1 MNSLK
6 TYFKS
11 SFKFDF
17 TASIVIFLIAVP
29 LCLGVALASGAPL
42 YSGIISGIIGG
53 IVVGYFSPSSV
64 SVSGP
69 AAGIA
74 AIMIAAFAEFHD
86 FNTILLAIF
95 ISGFIQLFAG
105 IRRYGFY
112 ADYVPASVIKGMIS
126 AIGIMLI
133 IKQIPL
139 AFTMSHNFAEL
150 KYHLLEASE
159 SSKMHPLIDLSFHL
173 NSGALLLSILTLS
186 ILIYFDKRAQNQ
198 YKNFPA
204 LILVIILGTL
214 LNQWLLSTDSIFA
227 QHGPHLV
234 KVPTPYH
241 LSAFL
246 DKLSMPNWSAWK
258 NPMIYVYGA
267 FFAVV
272 TSIES
277 LLNTTASEKLDKHHR
292 SINKNKELCAQ
303 GIGNIFAGLLGG
315 MPITS
320 LIIRTSV
327 NIESQAKT
335 KVATILHGVL
345 LIGAFFYLSEILNH
359 IPVCVLASILMFTG
373 YKITRPKLYYHIY
386 QQGPL
391 KFIPFIVTVISV
403 LVFNLLF
410 GVILGLIINILYIL
424 KYNSQARIDIIKEI
438 YPSGISNR
446 LLLPQ
451 QTTFLNKASIVAEL
465 ETIPEHSQLIIDAR
479 YAEFIDTEIL
489 DYLRE
494 FKEEQ
499 APMRHISLN
508 LIGFKEKYE
517 IHDHINFINVSTFD
531 AQTHLTPVDVLNILK
546 QGNERFRNDQCIHRS
561 NMIDIQHTSET
572 QHPIAIVLGCIDSR
586 VPVETIFDMT
596 FGDLFCVRIA
606 GNVINDDILASIEYA
621 THVVGAKLIVVLG
634 HTGCGAIQAAC
645 NQVEQGH
652 ITQLLK
658 KIQPAIAVEKQ
669 VTYQRH
675 GKNHHF
681 VHEITH
687 LNIAHSMVEIFHRS
701 DILNQLISEKKV
713 GIVGAVYNVSTGLV
727 AFSNYSD
734 KIASFED
741 YPTEPLI
748 KATQDLYA
756 TKAPKNS

>member
-1 MNSLK
+1 LINHLK

-11 SFKFDF
+11 SFKYDF
-17 TASIVIFLIAVP
+17 TAGIVIFLIAVP

-53 IVVGYFSPSSV
+53 IIVGYLSPSSI

-69 AAGIA
+69 AAGMA
-74 AIMIAAFAEFHD
+74 AIMVAAFAEFHD
-86 FNTILLAIF
+86 FDTILLAIF
-95 ISGFIQLFAG
+95 ISGILQFLG
-105 IRRYGFY
+105 GTRRYGFY
-112 ADYVPASVIKGMIS
+112 ADYAPASVIKGMIS
-126 AIGIMLI
+126 AIGIMLV

-173 NSGALLLSILTLS
+173 NSGAFILSFMTLS
-186 ILIYFDKRAQNQ
+186 ILFFFDKCSKSQF
-198 YKNFPA
+198 KKFPA
-204 LILVIILGTL
+204 LILVIILGVV
-214 LNQWLLSTDSIFA
+214 LNQWLLASDSIFA

-246 DKLSMPNWSAWK
+246 DKLSTPNWSAWK
-258 NPMIYVYGA
+258 NPMIYVYA
-267 FFAVV
+267 VLFAIA

-277 LLNTTASEKLDKHHR
+277 LLNTTACEKLDKKHR
-292 SINKNKELCAQ
+292 SINKNKELRAQ
-303 GIGNIFAGLLGG
+303 GIGNIVAGLLGG

-335 KVATILHGVL
+335 KVATIFQGTL
-345 LIGAFFYLSEILNH
+345 LIGAFFFLSEILNH
-359 IPVCVLASILMFTG
+359 IPVCVLASILIYTG
-373 YKITRPKLYYHIY
+373 YKITRPKLYFQIY
-386 QQGPL
+386 REGPI
-391 KFIPFIVTVISV
+391 KFIPFIVTVLSV

-410 GVILGLIINILYIL
+410 GVILGLIVNILYIL

-438 YPSGISNR
+438 YPSGITNR
-446 LLLPQ
+446 LMLPQ
-451 QTTFLNKASIVAEL
+451 QTTFLNKASMVAEL
-465 ETIPEHSQLIIDAR
+465 DTIPEHAQLIIDAR
-479 YAEFIDTEIL
+479 YAQFIDTEIL
-489 DYLRE
+489 DYIRE

-499 APMRHISLN
+499 APLRNISLN
-508 LIGFKEKYE
+508 LIGFKEHYE
-517 IHDHINFINVSTFD
+517 IHDHINFINVSTYD
-531 AQTHLTPVDVLNILK
+531 AQTHLNPKEVLNILK
-546 QGNERFRNDQCIHRS
+546 QGNERFLHDQCIHRS

-645 NQVEQGH
+645 NHVEQGH
-652 ITQLLK
+652 ITQLLE
-658 KIQPAIAVEKQ
+658 KITPAIHAENDIS
-669 VTYQRH
+669 YQRH
-675 GKNHHF
+675 GKNQHF
-681 VHEITH
+681 VHQVTH
-687 LNIAHSMVEIFHRS
+687 LNIAHSMIEIYHRS
-701 DILNQLISEKKV
+701 EILKNLIEDDKV
-713 GIVGAVYNVSTGLV
+713 GIVGAVYNVSTGKV
-727 AFSNYSD
+727 AFSNYAKQIEAFKDYDSTTL
-734 KIASFED
+734 IGASQSL
-741 YPTEPLI
+741 YP
-748 KATQDLYA
+748 D
-756 TKAPKNS
+756 

>member
-1 MNSLK
+1 MKSALK

-11 SFKFDF
+11 NLKYDV

-53 IVVGYFSPSSV
+53 IVVGFLSPSSV

-86 FNTILLAIF
+86 FNTVLLAIF

-139 AFTMSHNFAEL
+139 AFTMSHNFSEL

-173 NSGALLLSILTLS
+173 NSGAFILSLMTLGILMF
-186 ILIYFDKRAQNQ
+186 FDKWGKN
-198 YKNFPA
+198 YFKNFPG

-214 LNQWLLSTDSIFA
+214 INQWLLSTDSIFA
-227 QHGPHLV
+227 QHGPHSV

-267 FFAVV
+267 LFALV

-303 GIGNIFAGLLGG
+303 GIGNIMAGLFGG

-335 KVATILHGVL
+335 KVATIFHGIL

-373 YKITRPKLYYHIY
+373 YKITRPKLYYEIY
-386 QQGPL
+386 QQGPV
-391 KFIPFIVTVISV
+391 KFVPFIVTVISV

-438 YPSGISNR
+438 YPSGTSNR
-446 LLLPQ
+446 LMLPQ
-451 QTTFLNKASIVAEL
+451 QTTFLNKASIIAEL
-465 ETIPEHSQLIIDAR
+465 ETIPEHSQLVIDAR

-489 DYLRE
+489 DYIRE
-494 FKEEQ
+494 FKEER
-499 APMRHISLN
+499 APMRQISLN
-508 LIGFKEKYE
+508 LIGFKDHYE
-517 IHDHINFINVSTFD
+517 LHDHINFINVSTYD
-531 AQTHLTPVDVLNILK
+531 AQTQLNPLDVLNILK
-546 QGNERFRNDQCIHRS
+546 QGNERFLHDQCIHRS

-645 NQVEQGH
+645 NHVEKGH

-658 KIQPAIAVEKQ
+658 KIEPAIAAEQ
-669 VTYQRH
+669 HITYQRH

-681 VHEITH
+681 VNQVTH
-687 LNIAHSMVEIFHRS
+687 LNIAHSMIEIYQRS
-701 DILNQLISEKKV
+701 HILHEMINNKKV
-713 GIVGAVYNVSTGLV
+713 GIIGAVYNVASGEV
-727 AFSNYSD
+727 EFSDYAEE
-734 KIASFED
+734 IASFKNYE
-741 YPTEPLI
+741 TGELI
-748 KATQDLYA
+748 DA
-756 TKAPKNS
+756 TKNLYPQNHPK